1 MAWYDDLGGLLAG
14 AGTIYGMSQLG
25 KGPTPSAGQTTEQA
39 FKAYRDYYP
48 SRTQAQIDA
57 GEGTP
62 GYAEIVRSEQ
72 LQDLEHMQSPAMQEL
87 ARRKAAQQFGLAQQY
102 VPEYGQLASDEAYR
116 TAMRD
121 TGQQVDV
128 LRGPGGKLIDEAY
141 AAAQGVDPEFYRGRA
156 QTGQRLG
163 DLLQSFADPNTIRPT
178 TYWGEG
184 DERPQYSQE
193 DISGTLAYNN
203 AVDAVQQANAEYE
216 EAQLAA
222 TIANTSPNLS
232 EDKKAVAVANATAAG
247 QRLRLANEAFTK
259 AESAFDRSG
268 ARYAPQGAVAG
279 GYAVDVGDV
288 KDYGDPF
295 GKFTGALSGSEE
307 EMIRRGLGRQGAQTG
322 ALTGPRAMT
331 DVVANAMLFGQGVQS
346 KRDALGRALGQA
358 TSFLPASRSGF
369 DPMQVALGRPST
381 TLPTT
386 FSQPNMQTN
395 TSGQSG
401 NFMNNT
407 FGAAGQ
413 SAGFKANQPTWLDR
427 IGQGVNV
434 AQDIGKLGW

>member
-1 MAWYDDLGGLLAG
+1 MGWTDDLGGLLAG
-14 AGTIYGMSQLG
+14 AGTIYGLSQLG

-39 FKAYRDYYP
+39 FKAYQDYYP

-72 LQDLEHMQSPAMQEL
+72 LRDLEHMQSPAMQEL

-128 LRGPGGKLIDEAY
+128 LRGPGGELIDEAY
-141 AAAQGVDPEFYRGRA
+141 AAAQGVDPEFYRQRA
-156 QTGQRLG
+156 QTGSGLS
-163 DLLQSFADPNTIRPT
+163 DLLRSM
-178 TYWGEG
+178 Y
-184 DERPQYSQE
+184 DERTLKGGDKYDESRPQGYFTGNL
-193 DISGTLAYNN
+193 SGGEREEINRSLN
-203 AVDAVQQANAEYE
+203 QQATQAG
-216 EAQLAA
+216 
-222 TIANTSPNLS
+222 NLNVPS
-232 EDKKAVAVANATAAG
+232 MGN
-247 QRLRLANEAFTK
+247 
-259 AESAFDRSG
+259 
-268 ARYAPQGAVAG
+268 
-279 GYAVDVGDV
+279 
-288 KDYGDPF
+288 
-295 GKFTGALSGSEE
+295 
-307 EMIRRGLGRQGAQTG
+307 
-322 ALTGPRAMT
+322 
-331 DVVANAMLFGQGVQS
+331 VVANAMTYGNAMQNRRNAFGQ
-346 KRDALGRALGQA
+346 ALQQA

-413 SAGFKANQPTWLDR
+413 SAGFKANQPSWLDR

-434 AQDIGKLGW
+434 AGNIGKLGW

>member
-1 MAWYDDLGGLLAG
+1 MGWTDDLGGLLAG
-14 AGTIYGMSQLG
+14 AGTIYGLSQLG

-39 FKAYRDYYP
+39 FKAYQDYYP

-72 LQDLEHMQSPAMQEL
+72 LRDLEHMQSPAMQEL

-128 LRGPGGKLIDEAY
+128 LRGPGGELISEAY
-141 AAAQGVDPEFYRGRA
+141 AAAQGVDPEFYRQRA
-156 QTGQRLG
+156 QTGSGLS
-163 DLLQSFADPNTIRPT
+163 DLLRSM
-178 TYWGEG
+178 Y
-184 DERPQYSQE
+184 DERTLKGGDKYDESRPQGYFTGNL
-193 DISGTLAYNN
+193 SGGEREEINRSLN
-203 AVDAVQQANAEYE
+203 QQATQAG
-216 EAQLAA
+216 
-222 TIANTSPNLS
+222 NLNVPS
-232 EDKKAVAVANATAAG
+232 MGN
-247 QRLRLANEAFTK
+247 
-259 AESAFDRSG
+259 
-268 ARYAPQGAVAG
+268 
-279 GYAVDVGDV
+279 
-288 KDYGDPF
+288 
-295 GKFTGALSGSEE
+295 
-307 EMIRRGLGRQGAQTG
+307 
-322 ALTGPRAMT
+322 
-331 DVVANAMLFGQGVQS
+331 VVANAMTYGNAMQNRRNAFGQ
-346 KRDALGRALGQA
+346 ALQQA

-413 SAGFKANQPTWLDR
+413 SAGFKANQPSWLDR

-434 AQDIGKLGW
+434 AGNIGKLGW

>member
-48 SRTQAQIDA
+48 SRTAEQIRRA
-57 GEGTP
+57 GLDPSDPDYKLTP
-62 GYAEIVRSEQ
+62 PSYAEIVRSEQ
-72 LQDLEHMQSPAMQEL
+72 LRDLEHMQSPAMQEL

-128 LRGPGGKLIDEAY
+128 LRGPGGELIDEAY
-141 AAAQGVDPEFYRGRA
+141 AAAQGVDPEFYRQRA
-156 QTGQRLG
+156 QTGSGLS
-163 DLLQSFADPNTIRPT
+163 DLLRSMYDADT
-178 TYWGEG
+178 TSQFMLNADGQPQLDANGQPILNPKY
-184 DERPQYSQE
+184 DPDRPQGYFT
-193 DISGTLAYNN
+193 G
-203 AVDAVQQANAEYE
+203 
-216 EAQLAA
+216 
-222 TIANTSPNLS
+222 NLS
-232 EDKKAVAVANATAAG
+232 GGEREEIN
-247 QRLRLANEAFTK
+247 
-259 AESAFDRSG
+259 RSLN
-268 ARYAPQGAVAG
+268 RQSSQGGNLNVPSMG
-279 GYAVDVGDV
+279 N
-288 KDYGDPF
+288 
-295 GKFTGALSGSEE
+295 
-307 EMIRRGLGRQGAQTG
+307 
-322 ALTGPRAMT
+322 
-331 DVVANAMLFGQGVQS
+331 VVANAMTYGNAMQNRRNAFGQ
-346 KRDALGRALGQA
+346 ALQQA